1 MVCVPVPV
9 FIPDSVGTAGV
20 AIIIPFLTKQLS
32 MSQSRLFEELPRDVA
47 ALLCSLLR
55 FEDLRSLVRAS
66 RALRRSP
73 FREEWL
79 HKTRLTVPPSDAV
92 AARMMEAMDDVA
104 ASSITNVV
112 LVESSHLAIVSR
124 KLSATLASLRI
135 SNDGYMANSYEPIAV
150 LPQLD
155 RFQRLRRLDLSGSAI
170 LGVASLAGLTHLTE
184 LDVSLTVVVDLS
196 PLHKLT
202 RLQVLN
208 LERTRVKSIS
218 VVRAMPE
225 LRVLNLNGTQSLK
238 SLTPIACL
246 KKLTALSINDKD
258 LVELDSLL
266 AVAPTLTTLD
276 AIDVSFLGERVAPP
290 VRHSALSSLVRLQH
304 LRTWPMSWTQS
315 LEPLH
320 TIENLRALDIRFP
333 PFSDLAPLQYLTDLE
348 ELQLMIFAARDT
360 APLGE
365 LTKLRRLVVTGCP
378 NNPRALD
385 FVDRLP
391 VLSHLSLSGEI
402 HFSVVAR
409 LGHLDALELNF
420 SGASWGAF
428 PQNDRLP
435 PSMWTALTSVKK
447 LSLRFPVGDPADLSG
462 LVAVKQLEVLD
473 LRYATPK
480 DLPTPTYFDFLRSL
494 KNLRELRLACGGMED
509 LTVLQSLS
517 KLEFLDLTSTNV
529 ANIEPLAGLRRLQQI
544 ELAYTRVTDVS
555 PLATLEQLRRV
566 VLPIEASC
574 LPLVRADLP
583 HLRTILHEHRDCL
596 WNATHHRVY
605 EEREC
610 EIDADAVPVVS
621 DALDDLA
628 VAFGEFTGDY

>member
-1 MVCVPVPV
+1 
-9 FIPDSVGTAGV
+9 
-20 AIIIPFLTKQLS
+20 

-66 RALRRSP
+66 RALRRSL

-184 LDVSLTVVVDLS
+184 LDVSLTVVVDIS

-246 KKLTALSINDKD
+246 KKLVALSINDKD

-276 AIDVSFLGERVAPP
+276 AIDVSFLGEQVAPP

-320 TIENLRALDIRFP
+320 TIKNLRALDIRFP

-378 NNPRALD
+378 NNPHALD

-462 LVAVKQLEVLD
+462 LVAVKQLE
-473 LRYATPK
+473 
-480 DLPTPTYFDFLRSL
+480 
-494 KNLRELRLACGGMED
+494 
-509 LTVLQSLS
+509 SLS

-555 PLATLEQLRRV
+555 PLATLKQLRRV

-596 WNATHHRVY
+596 WNVTHHRVY
-605 EEREC
+605 EERER
-610 EIDADAVPVVS
+610 EIDADAVPVAS